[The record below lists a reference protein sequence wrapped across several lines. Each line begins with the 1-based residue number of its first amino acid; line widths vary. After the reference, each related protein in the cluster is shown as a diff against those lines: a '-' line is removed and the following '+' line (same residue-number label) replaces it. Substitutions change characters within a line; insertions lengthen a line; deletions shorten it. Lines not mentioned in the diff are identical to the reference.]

1 MTIAFLIDFSEVIGL
16 YNCSHKIPRTTCC
29 GAAVIGLI
37 VVGIGA
43 LSIPL
48 LSFANERRDDSS
60 GRLERMLYQGIVDAA
75 ADVTIVVM

>member
-1 MTIAFLIDFSEVIGL
+1 MIGL
-16 YNCSHKIPRTTCC
+16 
-29 GAAVIGLI
+29 V

-43 LSIPL
+43 LTIPL
-48 LSFANERRDDSS
+48 LDFANERRDDSS